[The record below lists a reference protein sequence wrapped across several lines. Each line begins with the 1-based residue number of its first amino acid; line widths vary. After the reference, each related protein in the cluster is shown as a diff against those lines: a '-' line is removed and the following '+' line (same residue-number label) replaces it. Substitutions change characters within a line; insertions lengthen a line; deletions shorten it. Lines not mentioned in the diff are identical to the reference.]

1 MRLIRRARPLRK
13 RDRIVIRY
21 EFASPRE
28 HMRNKERHSSVGVE
42 SRLAGAGLSPS
53 TTSALRSM
61 RHGRRAGELEGLFAF
76 ITRLL
81 PDCLVPGDERDR
93 EGPLQPAEQKDRQ
106 PHPLFEGGR
115 RDRRGGRQRGHHK
128 GYQVSKGH
136 YIEITDE
143 DLEAVAVESTRT
155 IDIDQFVPREEID
168 DLYNIRPY
176 FIAPEGKVGADAFV
190 TIREAIA
197 ATGKV
202 ALGRLVLTTREHMI
216 ALETR
221 GKGLMGTLLRYP
233 YEVRDEADYFEDIP
247 NIKIEKEMLDLA
259 KHIVQTKAGH
269 FEPDKFEDRYETAL
283 REVIKKKAKGEK
295 IEATK
300 PERPSNVINLMDA
313 LKQSLAA
320 ERGEKAPASAH
331 GGGKASNA
339 DQAQK
344 PAPSNA
350 AKKARKAG

>member
-1 MRLIRRARPLRK
+1 MRARRSASTSSSK
-13 RDRIVIRY
+13 KTGNRIRY
-21 EFASPRE
+21 SKVDAE
-28 HMRNKERHSSVGVE
+28 
-42 SRLAGAGLSPS
+42 
-53 TTSALRSM
+53 T
-61 RHGRRAGELEGLFAF
+61 GEEVDSDD
-76 ITRLL
+76 II
-81 PDCLVPGDERDR
+81 
-93 EGPLQPAEQKDRQ
+93 
-106 PHPLFEGGR
+106 
-115 RDRRGGRQRGHHK
+115 K
-128 GYQVSKGH
+128 GYQVSKGQ
-136 YIEITDE
+136 YVEITDE

-216 ALETR
+216 ALEPR

-247 NIKIEKEMLDLA
+247 NIKVEKEMLDLA

-283 REVIKKKAKGEK
+283 REVINKKAKGEK
-295 IEATK
+295 SEATK

-331 GGGKASNA
+331 GRRKASKA
-339 DQAQK
+339 SSSK
-344 PAPSNA
+344 KRAPTKG